1 MRDRRR
7 QRPSGGGHLRLVH
20 GGRPQ
25 RRRAT
30 ATAQGS
36 ERLLYAATGFLT
48 IAGLVMILSAS
59 SIMAFERFESGFFF
73 FRRQALYAI
82 VGVAVLALAVRTPYR
97 LWQRYAHVLMF
108 GAAAL
113 LLVVVVPG
121 VGTSAHG
128 SARWIEVGPVTVQPS
143 ELAKFAVLAYAA
155 AVIAARP
162 ERLHDIGD
170 VGVRL
175 LLPVGV
181 LGALVMLQ
189 PDLGTTLI
197 VVGSTFLL
205 LFAAGLPMRFVLGIA
220 SVGLAVGTGLIFAAE
235 YRRQRLFSFLDP
247 WGDPTETGW
256 QLVQGLLAFGSG
268 GWSGVG
274 LGASRQKWLY
284 VPNAHTDFIYAIIGE
299 ELGLIGSLVIL
310 MGFGVLLFAGIRVA
324 IHAPDAFGRLLAS
337 GIVAWFGLQIIV
349 NLGAVTGVLP
359 ITGVP
364 LPFLSYG
371 GSSLVVCMGA
381 VGVLVNIAR
390 SGAASGAGS
399 VRSSGRAA

>member
-1 MRDRRR
+1 
-7 QRPSGGGHLRLVH
+7 
-20 GGRPQ
+20 
-25 RRRAT
+25 
-30 ATAQGS
+30 
-36 ERLLYAATGFLT
+36 
-48 IAGLVMILSAS
+48 MILSAS
-59 SIMAFERFESGFFF
+59 SIMAYERFDSGFFF
-73 FRRQALYAI
+73 FRRQALYAL
-82 VGVAVLALAVRTPYR
+82 VGIAVLALAVRTPYR
-97 LWQRYAHVLMF
+97 LWQRYAPVLMV
-108 GAAAL
+108 GSAAL
-113 LLVVVVPG
+113 LLVVVLPG

-128 SARWIEVGPVTVQPS
+128 SARWIEFGPVTVQPS
-143 ELAKFAVLAYAA
+143 ELAKFAVLAFAA
-155 AVIAARP
+155 SVIAARP

-170 VGVRL
+170 VGLRL
-175 LLPVGV
+175 LVPVGV
-181 LGALVMLQ
+181 IGALVMLQ

-197 VVGSTFLL
+197 VVGATFLL
-205 LFAAGLPMRFVLGIA
+205 LFAAGLPMRYVLGIA
-220 SVGLAVGTGLIFAAE
+220 TSGLAIGMGLIFAAE
-235 YRRQRLFSFLDP
+235 YRRERLLAFLDP

-284 VPNAHTDFIYAIIGE
+284 VPNAHTDFIYAILGE

-310 MGFGVLLFAGIRVA
+310 LGFGVLLYAGVRVA
-324 IHAPDAFGRLLAS
+324 IHSPDSFGRLLAS
-337 GIVAWFGLQIIV
+337 GIVGWFGLQIIV

-390 SGAASGAGS
+390 TGAVTSTGT
-399 VRSSGRAA
+399 VRASGRAA